1 MAVQTRSN
9 PSTDKMAPVAE
20 PTQPSVRRSGS
31 DLLRRVAFGLTGFI
45 LPALLIVAWHLAS
58 ISGAVK
64 PYLLPPPSAVVTTLW
79 ELALSGVLLRHVQAS
94 VTRWAIGFLLGGGLG
109 LLLGSWVGLSRGA
122 ERTLD
127 TSVQMLRTVPFL
139 AMAPLLIIWLGLDEA
154 PKITLVGLAAFFP
167 LYINTF
173 AGIRN
178 VDRKL
183 IEVGQVYQ
191 LSRVEMLVRVIIP
204 AALPAVFTGVRYGLG
219 VAWLALVVAEL
230 MGATRG
236 LGFMLVEGREFV
248 RIDIIVGGII
258 LFSVVGKL
266 VDTFVR
272 ILEGRFLR
280 WRDTF
285 AGG

>member
-1 MAVQTRSN
+1 MAVQSRSTYE
-9 PSTDKMAPVAE
+9 PELVAADAPRRGAGKRAGSSRLAAVA
-20 PTQPSVRRSGS
+20 GN
-31 DLLRRVAFGLTGFI
+31 LTGFI
-45 LPALLIVAWHLAS
+45 LPLCILIAWHLAS
-58 ISGAVK
+58 ISGLIK
-64 PYLLPPPSAVVTTLW
+64 PYLLPSPATVAATLW
-79 ELALSGVLLRHVQAS
+79 ELAQNGRLARDLQAS
-94 VTRWAIGFLLGGGLG
+94 VLRWATGFVCGGGLG

-122 ERTLD
+122 ERYLD

-154 PKITLVGLAAFFP
+154 PKLTLVGLAAFFP
-167 LYINTF
+167 VYINTF

-191 LSRVEMLVRVIIP
+191 LSPIEMLTRVIIP

-248 RIDIIVGGII
+248 RIDIVVGGII
-258 LFSVVGKL
+258 MFSLVGKI
-266 VDTFVR
+266 VDVFVR
-272 ILEGRFLR
+272 LLEGRFLR
-280 WRDTF
+280 WRDTY
-285 AGG
+285 AGN